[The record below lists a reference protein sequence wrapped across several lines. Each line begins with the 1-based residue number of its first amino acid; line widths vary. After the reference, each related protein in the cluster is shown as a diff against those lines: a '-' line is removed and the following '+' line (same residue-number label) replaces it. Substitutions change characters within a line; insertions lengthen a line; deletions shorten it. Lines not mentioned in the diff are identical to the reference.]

1 VLYGVAVRCAAL
13 VLFVVAIVASLVTLV
28 GSARAETLQAPV
40 GGRPISIGEGRIACS
55 APVGGWVA
63 EDAGRVLRPPSADS
77 AVGTVVEVRVAPI
90 GACAQKSTV
99 LQLVATGAWPRLDMA
114 SFTLAVDEGRL
125 EGKGHGLRGVTV
137 TWPTEGGERAADT
150 CGAPKAAP
158 TETCTWGVPKT
169 LPADPSASSLQWLP
183 RGAHA
188 VSDAVIF
195 DSEGKKAPPQAFAIL
210 PGRVEILS
218 ILPADAS
225 VDVSSGVGRAPLSHA
240 EAIAGVECGGVH
252 CTLEGGA
259 LLVPAPPPGVASL
272 DIKFRLVLHAFY
284 ARRNPPDTQPVLRIS
299 ILRCTTDVV
308 SGPALR
314 ATDSARVVVRVEG
327 ACMRD
332 IGLLRFL
339 IGTRHADVVQIE
351 RANEATYVVLNV
363 GNVDT
368 PTLAITAV
376 RGEGEAAVVAV
387 ARTETRPAPVV
398 RTVIEI
404 PGFPPMDFIPNNRRA
419 IVHHPRVEGAELVL
433 LPVVDV
439 YDTKD
444 DAGVSTVQG
453 DVNAAGA
460 VTLQFGYRVPTL
472 PAPLDKLDLAVLSD
486 PLRRNVK
493 EANLPAPIGLSAL
506 SAEPLVEVVC
516 ADSDGKLRRVEP
528 GVVPHLP
535 FSLRDGCR
543 VIFHRQRLSP
553 EYGTQKLSLEME
565 VDKLDGTPRGEAH
578 VSQTIVLRAG
588 TEPFI
593 AWIKGVHAPYDR
605 VVVRLSHVADEAHY
619 LGALEIA
626 TGAPAVQWA
635 VVFGT
640 GRVRLYATSAIPT
653 GLYRFGT
660 GGTSGVLSLS
670 IAIISRLTWLD
681 SEGHEGLLGLET
693 GLMAFGLT
701 VGTSPNPETQVGAV
715 LGIGLSIPIAGA
727 GSPTQASINLHGW
740 VEERITGSGPEAL
753 SQRAIIFGP
762 SISVGNVGTTF

>member
-1 VLYGVAVRCAAL
+1 ML
-13 VLFVVAIVASLVTLV
+13 
-28 GSARAETLQAPV
+28 
-40 GGRPISIGEGRIACS
+40 GEGRVAC
-55 APVGGWVA
+55 APAAGGWVA
-63 EDAGRVLRPPSADS
+63 EDAGRVLRPPTADS
-77 AVGTVVEVRVAPI
+77 AVGTVVEVRVAPS
-90 GACAQKSTV
+90 GACVQKSAV
-99 LQLVATGAWPRLDMA
+99 VRLVATGPWPRIDVA
-114 SFTLAVDEGRL
+114 SFVLAVDEGRL
-125 EGKGHGLRGVTV
+125 EGRGHGLRGVTV
-137 TWPTEGGERAADT
+137 TWPIEGGGRAGDT
-150 CGAPKAAP
+150 CGDPKFNP

-169 LPADPSASSLQWLP
+169 LPADPSASPLQLLP
-183 RGAHA
+183 RGAQA
-188 VSDAVIF
+188 VPDSVIF
-195 DSEGKKAPPQAFAIL
+195 DSEGRKAPPQAFAL
-210 PGRVEILS
+210 VPGRVEILS
-218 ILPADAS
+218 ILPPDAS

-240 EAIAGVECGGVH
+240 EAVAGVDCGGVVR

-272 DIKFRLVLHAFY
+272 DVKFRLVPHAFY
-284 ARRNPPDTQPVLRIS
+284 ARRNPPDTQPVLRVS

-351 RANEATYVVLNV
+351 RANDATYVVLNV
-363 GNVDT
+363 GNVDA

-387 ARTETRPAPVV
+387 ARTETRSAPVV

-419 IVHHPRVEGAELVL
+419 IVHHPHVDGAELVL
-433 LPVVDV
+433 LPVADV
-439 YDTKD
+439 YDTKTE
-444 DAGVSTVQG
+444 GEVSTVQG

-472 PAPLDKLDLAVLSD
+472 PPPLDKLDLAVLSD

-516 ADSDGKLRRVEP
+516 ADSDGKVRRVEP
-528 GVVPHLP
+528 GVVPHLS

-565 VDKLDGTPRGEAH
+565 VDKLDGTPRADAH

-626 TGAPAVQWA
+626 TGAPTVQWA

-653 GLYRFGT
+653 GLYRFGS

-681 SEGHEGLLGLET
+681 SEGHEGLLGLEA

-701 VGTSPNPETQVGAV
+701 VDTSPNPVTQVGAV

-740 VEERITGSGPEAL
+740 VEERITGSGAEAS